1 MRPCLFTAAIRILK
15 YKFCDA
21 ATDALRILRLEAAGY
36 TCDALEFTDP
46 EDTPKNVLI
55 RAIRRDSMDYKETKS
70 RDRETRYRQAYA
82 YLTGKEASP
91 LPDKI

>member
-1 MRPCLFTAAIRILK
+1 MK

-55 RAIRRDSMDYKETKS
+55 RAILPNTVDYKNAKS
-70 RDRETRYRQAYA
+70 KKQSARYRQAYL
-82 YLTGKEASP
+82 YLTGGSPSSCPNLKE
-91 LPDKI
+91 DDHDNTNF